1 LPIES
6 SSEDSD
12 GAASDLTTILGKQPK
27 ANQPG
32 KEVHAEVAARWTH
45 FLREGVEREEKTA
58 LYEKHPIPAN
68 CQALSPPK
76 LNGEIEA
83 SVSDALLKQD
93 KFLQSVQEAVAH
105 GLAAISGP
113 LNEGLLNKDAANQAA
128 TLAEAAK
135 ILCNMHHAVSVHR
148 KFNIIPSLST
158 SCKKVMGNTK
168 IDDFLFGSSLQE
180 DIKSSQTI
188 SKLSSELKKNTPR
201 PPFQPKPAY
210 PTTKPLNYRRGP
222 HPPRFKK
229 REEPTTSRKWTNNNN
244 RNDKNSRRSLRP
256 RK

>member
-1 LPIES
+1 M
-6 SSEDSD
+6 
-12 GAASDLTTILGKQPK
+12 ASDLTDILGKTPQS
-27 ANQPG
+27 NQPG
-32 KEVHAEVAARWTH
+32 KEVHTEVATRWTH
-45 FLREGVEREEKTA
+45 FLREGVDREDKAA
-58 LYEKHPIPAN
+58 LYDKHPIPAN

-113 LNEGLLNKDAANQAA
+113 LNECLKDRDAANQAA
-128 TLAEAAK
+128 TLADAAK

-188 SKLSSELKKNTPR
+188 NKLSSELKKHTPR
-201 PPFQPKPAY
+201 PPFQPKPTY
-210 PTTKPLNYRRGP
+210 SGTKPLNYRRGP
-222 HPPRFKK
+222 HPPKFKR
-229 REEPTTSRKWTNNNN
+229 REEPTTSSRKWTNT
-244 RNDKNSRRSLRP
+244 RNDKGSRRSLRP